1 MFKKIYKFVND
12 DIWLLSITELA
23 NPQAFLIKH
32 LKLLLLAIR
41 GFIDD
46 LCILRASALT
56 LYTLLSIVPIIA
68 MLFGVA
74 KGFGL
79 EKILE
84 KNVLERVSEQDTLV
98 IQLIEFS
105 ENLLAS
111 TKGGLVAGI
120 GVVVLF
126 WTIIKV
132 IGNIEES
139 FNHIWKV
146 KQGRTLGRKTSDYL
160 SLMLLSPILL
170 ISSSSLSVFVETKI
184 VWLMEVINLPAFG
197 KAIVFYGLSLLPLL
211 LLWLLFS
218 IIYILIPNTK
228 ISLKSGILSGIVTGT
243 VFQLVLWLYLSLQI
257 GVSNY
262 NAIYGSFAALPLFVV
277 WLQIVWLIVLFG
289 AQGCYYHQNYDYY
302 RTNENYETLSFRV
315 KKTLALQVLHLII
328 QNFIQKKTPLNTL
341 EISSQLSLSMGI
353 IQAVLAKLM
362 RSQLITE
369 IKTDNN
375 QPRQF
380 LPLHDSQY
388 FSIANVIIALESC
401 GNNQKPLS
409 LATIDFHQEL
419 ESFEQLLQNSAQNY
433 LLSNITKKES
443 VHENH

>member
-1 MFKKIYKFVND
+1 MFKKIQKFVSD
-12 DIWLLSITELA
+12 DIWRLSITELA

-32 LKLLLLAIR
+32 LKLLLLAIQ
-41 GFIDD
+41 GFIND

-79 EKILE
+79 EKVLE
-84 KNVLERVSEQDTLV
+84 KNVLERVSEQDTMM

-111 TKGGLVAGI
+111 TKGGIVAGI

-277 WLQIVWLIVLFG
+277 WLQIVWFIVLFG
-289 AQGCYYHQNYDYY
+289 AQGCYYHQNYEYY
-302 RTNENYETLSFRV
+302 RTNENYDALSFRV
-315 KKTLALQVLHLII
+315 KKVLALQVLHLII
-328 QNFIQKKTPLNTL
+328 QNFIQEKPPLNTL
-341 EISSQLSLSMGI
+341 AISSQLTLSMGI
-353 IQAVLAKLM
+353 VQAVLAKLM
-362 RSQLITE
+362 RSQLIIE
-369 IKTDNN
+369 IKTADNELS
-375 QPRQF
+375 QF
-380 LPLHDSQY
+380 LPLHDSRHL
-388 FSIANVIIALESC
+388 SIAHVITALESC

-409 LATIDFHQEL
+409 LAAINFSQEL
-419 ESFEQLLQNSAQNY
+419 EDFEQLLQNSAQNY
-433 LLSNITKKES
+433 LLTEMTQKTTKHS
-443 VHENH
+443 